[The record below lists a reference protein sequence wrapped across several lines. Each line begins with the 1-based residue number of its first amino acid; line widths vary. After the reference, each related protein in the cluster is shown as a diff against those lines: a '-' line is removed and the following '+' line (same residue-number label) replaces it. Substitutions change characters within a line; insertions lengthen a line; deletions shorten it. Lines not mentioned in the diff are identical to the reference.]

1 LALAFGSFPGS
12 TAQVTRGVTLGLSAA
27 GLAVGF
33 LRPRIATST
42 LTFLVPLAP
51 GLARLSGD
59 RSGAPVLAAL
69 ALAVLGSAL
78 AGSVA
83 RGERSLLP
91 PRLLRFAAAFLV
103 LAAFSA
109 AASVARGETLYLLFR
124 GRVDPLPV
132 NALGMTAAER
142 SRDAILTF
150 LGLVLLLLAL
160 EVFTRF
166 SRTPEDRD
174 RLLLATAAGAA
185 AAFVSA
191 AVSRWTPLDPSF
203 HPWSEMHRRA
213 GTFTDPNALGVGIG
227 LLVPLL
233 FAAVVRRGSST
244 DAFRRPLALIALIAA
259 PLALEAS
266 GSRTGLLLLGAGI
279 LAGAI
284 GLARARLVSPK
295 ALVAALVALLLAG
308 TALVRVLPRGGGIAA
323 GGLLQRLGAGLS
335 SSSFADLANHR
346 TLFWRTAL
354 EMTWDEPLSGI
365 GLAGFPYEFPVAYAV
380 RHGET
385 SVTDS
390 ATNALLEVA
399 AECGL
404 PGLVLALC
412 AVAPLLSR
420 AWGATF
426 AKTPLDLAARG
437 AGATLLAFLVA
448 CQTGSHLRFTEIGLL
463 TSLVAAFLFVP
474 HAEVREPLPE
484 EPEIRGAHVPGILA
498 AAGILGA
505 FVAVLPTARPSAPF
519 RLGRWIGLYS
529 SGRSTSP
536 FRWSGPRAYRE
547 IRPGETSVSFRV
559 ENARP
564 DGAPVTLAIDVDGRS
579 EPPFELP
586 GASVRD
592 LDVRVPQGARV
603 LRLSGRPTFVPH
615 ELTGSSD
622 FRRLFVGLA
631 PGDPR

>member
-1 LALAFGSFPGS
+1 
-12 TAQVTRGVTLGLSAA
+12 
-27 GLAVGF
+27 
-33 LRPRIATST
+33 
-42 LTFLVPLAP
+42 
-51 GLARLSGD
+51 
-59 RSGAPVLAAL
+59 
-69 ALAVLGSAL
+69 
-78 AGSVA
+78 
-83 RGERSLLP
+83 
-91 PRLLRFAAAFLV
+91 
-103 LAAFSA
+103 
-109 AASVARGETLYLLFR
+109 
-124 GRVDPLPV
+124 
-132 NALGMTAAER
+132 MTAAER

-160 EVFTRF
+160 EVFTRL

-185 AAFVSA
+185 AAFVFA
-191 AVSRWTPLDPSF
+191 AASRFTPLDPSF

-233 FAAVVRRGSST
+233 LAAVVRRGSSA
-244 DAFRRPLALIALIAA
+244 DAARRALALVALVAA

-266 GSRTGLLLLGAGI
+266 GSRTGLLLGGAGI

-308 TALVRVLPRGGGIAA
+308 AALVRVLPRGGGIAA

-365 GLAGFPYEFPVAYAV
+365 GLAGFPYEFPGAYAR
-380 RHGET
+380 RHGEI
-385 SVTDS
+385 SVTDG

-412 AVAPLLSR
+412 AVVPLLSR
-420 AWGATF
+420 AWDAAF
-426 AKTPLDLAARG
+426 AKTPLDAAARG
-437 AGATLLAFLVA
+437 AGAALLAFLVA

-474 HAEVREPLPE
+474 RRARRASRRPRSRKLAGRTSRASSRQRESWEPSSRSFPPPAPPRRSGSGAGSASTPPAARRARSAGAVR
-484 EPEIRGAHVPGILA
+484 AS
-498 AAGILGA
+498 AG
-505 FVAVLPTARPSAPF
+505 R
-519 RLGRWIGLYS
+519 
-529 SGRSTSP
+529 SGRARRPCRSASRT
-536 FRWSGPRAYRE
+536 RAR
-547 IRPGETSVSFRV
+547 T
-559 ENARP
+559 
-564 DGAPVTLAIDVDGRS
+564 
-579 EPPFELP
+579 EL
-586 GASVRD
+586 R
-592 LDVRVPQGARV
+592 
-603 LRLSGRPTFVPH
+603 
-615 ELTGSSD
+615 
-622 FRRLFVGLA
+622 
-631 PGDPR
+631 